1 MSIDRILQEASTVL
15 SAASRY
21 STELSEVSK
30 IEHALCRMRILI
42 TTVAA
47 HTYSSFGKDANIA
60 AEVDELQHVKN
71 ALLRIAEQRFG
82 STSHVLNEFQYVQKQ
97 MTGS

>member
-15 SAASRY
+15 SAASKH
-21 STELSEVSK
+21 SLELSEVSK
-30 IEHALCRMRILI
+30 IDHALCRMRILI

-47 HTYSSFGKDANIA
+47 HTYSSLGKNANIA
-60 AEVDELQHVKN
+60 AEVGELQLVKDG
-71 ALLRIAEQRFG
+71 LLRIAEQRFG
-82 STSHVLNEFQYVQKQ
+82 NTSQVLNEFQYVPRQ